1 MQKLSFLT
9 ASDALAR
16 MKAGELTCEEYV
28 RACIER
34 IWAREP
40 EVGAWQYLDP
50 EHALAQARE
59 RDRERTRGLLHGIP
73 FALKDVV
80 DTAGMPTAYGSLAYG
95 DHRPARDAACVALC
109 RSAGAVVLGKT
120 VTTEFAA
127 RHPGRT
133 RNPLDPRRTPGG
145 SSSGSAAAV
154 ADGMVTLAFGTQ
166 TVGSTIRPASY
177 CGVYAYKPS
186 FGLLSFSGV
195 KHLSETFDTLGLFA
209 RSLDDLDLFRSAASG
224 LRRRAP
230 RRAASRA
237 PRIAFCRTPY
247 WDRADPTTRASL
259 ETAAKRLAA
268 AGAEVAE
275 VNLPEGLGRAEKII
289 WEIVYF
295 EMARILAPEMREHPE
310 NLSPWIAQ
318 TIERG
323 RNIPIET
330 YLERLREVEELRA
343 AGRAALERFEVV
355 LAPSAPGEAPEGV
368 SDTGPPIFQA
378 PWHLMNLPAVNLPAL
393 RGPTGLPVG
402 IQLVGHFRQDDTL
415 FAAGR
420 WIERRL
426 K

>member
-1 MQKLSFLT
+1 MEKLSYLT

-16 MKAGELTCEEYV
+16 MKAGELKCEEYV

-50 EHALAQARE
+50 EYAIAQARE
-59 RDRERTRGLLHGIP
+59 RDRKRTRGLLHGIP
-73 FALKDVV
+73 LALKDIV
-80 DTAGMPTAYGSLAYG
+80 DTADMPTAYGSLVYQN
-95 DHRPARDAACVALC
+95 HRPAQDAACVALC
-109 RSAGAVVLGKT
+109 RSADAVILGKT

-133 RNPLDPRRTPGG
+133 RNPLNPKHTPGG

-154 ADGMVTLAFGTQ
+154 ADGMVTLAIGTQ

-209 RSLDDLDLFRSAASG
+209 RSLDDLDLLRSATSG
-224 LRRRAP
+224 LDRLRP
-230 RRAASRA
+230 RRTPSRA
-237 PRIAFCRTPY
+237 PKVAFCRTPY
-247 WDRADPTTRASL
+247 WNRADPTTQASL
-259 ETAAKRLAA
+259 ETVARKLAA
-268 AGAEVAE
+268 AGAEVVE
-275 VNLPEGLGRAEKII
+275 IDLPEGFGRVEKII

-295 EMARILAPEMREHPE
+295 EMARILTPEMRGHRE
-310 NLSPWIAQ
+310 NLSPWMAQ
-318 TIERG
+318 TIEAG
-323 RNIPIET
+323 RKIPIDT
-330 YLERLREVEELRA
+330 YLARLKEVEDLRT
-343 AGRAALERFEVV
+343 AGRATLERFEVV

-378 PWHLMNLPAVNLPAL
+378 PWHLLNMPAINLPVLS
-393 RGPTGLPVG
+393 GPTDLPVG
-402 IQLVGHFRQDDTL
+402 IQLVGHFRDDDRL